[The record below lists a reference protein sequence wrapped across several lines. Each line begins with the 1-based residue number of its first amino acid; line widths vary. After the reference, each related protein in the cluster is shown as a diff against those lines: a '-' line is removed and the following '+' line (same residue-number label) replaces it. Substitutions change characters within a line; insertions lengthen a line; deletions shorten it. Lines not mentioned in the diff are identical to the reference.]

1 MIGTAKRQENKKF
14 SIAMDQLLNEIITYG
29 PDSPEY
35 PVLLKQLKQISKL
48 RTASSPTKRVS
59 PDTVVLAA
67 GNLAGILVIVA
78 YEQKHVMVS
87 AAQKFLLKAH

>member
-1 MIGTAKRQENKKF
+1 MIGSAKRVEKKKL
-14 SIAMDQLLNEIITYG
+14 SMTIDQLLNEMLTYG

-35 PVLLKQLKQISKL
+35 PALLKQLKQLNKI
-48 RTASSPTKRVS
+48 RTTSSPMKGVS

-67 GNLAGILVIVA
+67 ANLAGILVIVA